1 MSSVKLVVLLILLVD
16 SIRSDIHG
24 YLEKANSKF
33 AQEFTNFYAPYP
45 LFIY

>member
-33 AQEFTNFYAPYP
+33 ANFYAPYP